1 MPAGCA
7 RHQLLVVNPSQ
18 LLFQRGCVN
27 LSVEPS
33 YRLHGARAA
42 HELSA
47 SLFDASEDCVKVVG
61 LDGRLLDMNANGICL
76 MEVDDFAAL
85 RGKPWASLWPEGHRE
100 KIETAIAEAGAGRG
114 SKFVADCPTAKGTMK
129 SWEVV
134 VWPVLDASGKPTQM
148 VSISRDI
155 TERLRVE
162 ADNALLTRELAHRI
176 QNMFA
181 VVDGVIGLSAR
192 GALESKP
199 FADALRRRIV
209 SLGRAIAYVLPSAM
223 MGREET
229 DATRSLHGLLRVLL
243 EPYGDL
249 EGAGRRIEL
258 GGDDVP
264 VGRAA
269 TTSLAL
275 AVNELATNALKYGA
289 LQHADGRVVITTT
302 RQGDVVEVR
311 WDEQGAPRE
320 TAPAARGET
329 GFGSILLD
337 NAVTR
342 QLSGQLTRDWGDGG
356 LLMVMQL
363 PLERLAR

>member
-1 MPAGCA
+1 
-7 RHQLLVVNPSQ
+7 LSD
-18 LLFQRGCVN
+18 N
-27 LSVEPS
+27 LSH
-33 YRLHGARAA
+33 RLHGGRAA

-61 LDGRLLDMNANGICL
+61 LDGTLLDMNANGICL
-76 MEVDDFAAL
+76 MEVDDFTAL
-85 RGKPWASLWPEGHRE
+85 RGQPWASLWPEEHRE
-100 KIETAIAEAGAGRG
+100 KIETAVAEAREGRS
-114 SKFVADCPTAKGTMK
+114 SKFVADCLTAKGTMK

-134 VWPVLDASGKPTQM
+134 VWPVLDSTRRATQM

-192 GALESKP
+192 GAVEAKP
-199 FADALRRRIV
+199 FADALRRRVV

-243 EPYGDL
+243 EPYGDSV
-249 EGAGRRIEL
+249 GPGRRIEL
-258 GGDDVP
+258 HGDDVP
-264 VGRAA
+264 VGPAA

-289 LQHADGRVVITTT
+289 LQHPEGRLVITTVG
-302 RQGDVVEVR
+302 QGDVVELH
-311 WDEQGAPRE
+311 WDEQGAPRD
-320 TAPAARGET
+320 ASPAARGEA

-337 NAVTR
+337 NAVAR
-342 QLSGQLTRDWGDGG
+342 QLGGQLTRDWGDAG
-356 LLMVMQL
+356 LSMVMHL